1 MNAFSVWV
9 GLGASVGLWRV
20 ARSAPQR
27 QVGLW
32 VNAGLFVLFFTLV
45 GARVFYVGIDWSYF
59 SAHLIEAPELWLG
72 GLTWPGALAGA
83 GLAFLILG
91 FRYRT
96 ARSQTKQAG
105 KIPLG
110 WLGDRLYP
118 LLPPLVVTAW
128 LGCWQSGVAYG
139 ALAPKGALW
148 GVPTLD
154 EAGFTSL
161 RFPLQ
166 PLAAL
171 TLLIFFWLLETRA
184 RPLRPAGKLSG
195 LAVAGLLLNLLAASL
210 LRADTSLS
218 WNGLRLDTW
227 FAIFY
232 LLFFGILLLINNV
245 VRPFVRRTVLRA
257 GRKSLFSSP
266 ERSSN

>member
-1 MNAFSVWV
+1 M
-9 GLGASVGLWRV
+9 GLWRV

-32 VNAGLFVLFFTLV
+32 VNAGLFVLFFTLL

-59 SAHLIEAPELWLG
+59 AAHLIEAPQLWLG

-83 GLAFLILG
+83 GLAFSLLG
-91 FRYRT
+91 FRYRA
-96 ARSQTKQAG
+96 ARSRTKQAG
-105 KIPLG
+105 PIPLG

-118 LLPPLVVTAW
+118 LLPPVAVTAW

-139 ALAPKGALW
+139 AAAPKGAVW

-154 EAGFTSL
+154 ETGFSSL

-171 TLLIFFWLLETRA
+171 TLLIFFWLLETRTRA
-184 RPLRPAGKLSG
+184 LRPAGKLSG

-210 LRADTSLS
+210 LRADPALY

-232 LLFFGILLLINNV
+232 LLLFGILLLVNNV
-245 VRPFVRRTVLRA
+245 VLRFVRRTVLRP
-257 GRKSLFSSP
+257 GRKSPFSSP
-266 ERSSN
+266 ERSSY